1 MSTLDRPRLLAV
13 PNVSEGRE
21 TEVIGEIRSCLAAD
35 PVALIDEHS
44 DPVHN
49 RTVFTL
55 VGADAPLARALTDLA
70 RCAIE
75 RIDITRQQGAHP
87 RIGALDVCPIVWP
100 SPDLK
105 DSARETAFAVAE
117 QLGSL
122 GLPVFLY
129 GDLASSAQR
138 RERAYFRRGG
148 PKALRQRMLDNE
160 LEPDLGPG
168 WPHSTA
174 GGVLVTAR
182 APLAAFNVEL
192 EGASPEV
199 AEEIAS
205 KLRES
210 GGGPPGIR
218 AIAIELAPGRMQI
231 LDQRHDPRWAAGA
244 RGRGRP
250 AARAEPRSRPV
261 LAELVGLVPAAALDG
276 YPTTSPN
283 VGGDPHRRTI
293 EAHLSDLDSEAGRR
307 LAVI

>member
-21 TEVIGEIRSCLAAD
+21 TEVISMIRSCITAD

-87 RIGALDVCPIVWP
+87 RIGAIDVCPIVWP
-100 SPDLK
+100 NPDLRE
-105 DSARETAFAVAE
+105 SARETAFAVAE
-117 QLGSL
+117 QLASL

-129 GDLASSAQR
+129 GDLASSAER

-148 PKALRQRMLDNE
+148 PNALRQRMLDNE

-168 WPHSTA
+168 WPHPTG

-192 EGASPEV
+192 EGASPEA

-210 GGGPPGIR
+210 GGGPPGVR

-231 LDQRHDPRWAAGA
+231 STNVHDPAVVPL
-244 RGRGRP
+244 GRVVEGIRRLAHEHDAHP
-250 AARAEPRSRPV
+250 VSAEI
-261 LAELVGLVPAAALDG
+261 VGLVPAAALDG
-276 YPTTSPN
+276 YPDDVP
-283 VGGDPHRRTI
+283 VAGADPRRRTI
-293 EAHLSDLDSEAGRR
+293 EAHLEDLDS
-307 LAVI
+307 